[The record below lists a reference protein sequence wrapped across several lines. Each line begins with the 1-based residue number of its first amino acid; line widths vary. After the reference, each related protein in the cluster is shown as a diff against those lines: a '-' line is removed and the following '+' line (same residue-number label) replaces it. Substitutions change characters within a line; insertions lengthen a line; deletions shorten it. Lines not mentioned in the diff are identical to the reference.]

1 MEREGF
7 EPSKHNA
14 AELQAAPFGHLGTS
28 PSEAIITRMHS
39 KVQLFLQRLHSNA
52 DLCNLLN
59 MADTQEKS
67 VDTPSEPVQQEIP
80 ATVSAEEIAALRA
93 QAAELASLRAKAGD
107 EKKAAKE
114 AAAKAA
120 KLAEEQGELSKAL
133 EHYKAQ
139 AAEAEALRAVKAEH
153 DALIATLTADLDKE
167 VDGLPDAVKAAYSQ
181 QSTLQGKKALLAA
194 VRAVS
199 AIAPPPGSSQKAT
212 PPVVGGVPSA
222 TGVDFAAALKDPVR
236 WAEVKARDP
245 AGAASFVQK
254 ALGLKAPRTSLG
266 N

>member
-1 MEREGF
+1 
-7 EPSKHNA
+7 
-14 AELQAAPFGHLGTS
+14 
-28 PSEAIITRMHS
+28 MHS
-39 KVQLFLQRLHSNA
+39 KVQLFLEGLHSNA

-114 AAAKAA
+114 AATKAA

-167 VDGLPDAVKAAYSQ
+167 VEGLPEQVKVAYSQ
-181 QSTLQGKKALLAA
+181 QSTLQGKKSLLAA

-222 TGVDFAAALKDPVR
+222 TGVDFAAALKDPVK

-245 AGAASFVQK
+245 AGAQAYMRK
-254 ALGLKAPRTSLG
+254 ALGHKAPRTSLG

>member
-1 MEREGF
+1 
-7 EPSKHNA
+7 
-14 AELQAAPFGHLGTS
+14 
-28 PSEAIITRMHS
+28 
-39 KVQLFLQRLHSNA
+39 
-52 DLCNLLN
+52 
-59 MADTQEKS
+59 MADATQEKS
-67 VDTPSEPVQQEIP
+67 VDTPPEPVQQDLP

-139 AAEAEALRAVKAEH
+139 AADAEALRAVKAEH

-167 VDGLPDAVKAAYSQ
+167 VEGLPDAVKAAYSQ
-181 QSTLQGKKALLAA
+181 QSTLAGKKALLAA

-199 AIAPPPGSSQKAT
+199 AVTPPQAQAT
-212 PPVVGGVPSA
+212 PPKA
-222 TGVDFAAALKDPVR
+222 TFPVTGQPASGAHLDFEKAFADPTGQL

-245 AGAASFVQK
+245 AGASKWFQQRARGQSNRV
-254 ALGLKAPRTSLG
+254 LS
-266 N
+266 